1 MGKQLL
7 VSFILE
13 DEADKDRIE
22 KDYDLAIRD
31 RHYRSIDNVSGMYYH
46 MLDGDAEKF
55 NVKFMRVVD
64 LDTLENGIVLI
75 RENLNNTYGLCV
87 DERDF
92 SEDGYIT
99 IDTLGFSSRYNN
111 DNEYYC
117 VAFELDN
124 KIVGFNGCYA
134 DGVADIDDENIK
146 YTFNKNG
153 KTFDLFIES
162 DNSYRVTEN
171 SSDLDVLHSF
181 WINLRKNE
189 RVTGIAIVE

>member
-31 RHYRSIDNVSGMYYH
+31 RHYRSIDNISGMYYH

-99 IDTLGFSSRYNN
+99 VDTLGFSSSYDN

-117 VAFELDN
+117 VAFELNN
-124 KIVGFNGCYA
+124 KIIGFNGCDA

-146 YTFNKNG
+146 YTFNKMG
-153 KTFDLFIES
+153 KTFDLFIEA
-162 DNSYRVTEN
+162 DNDYRVAEN
-171 SSDLDVLHSF
+171 CSDLDVLHSF

-189 RVTGIAIVE
+189 RLTGIDIVG

>member
-1 MGKQLL
+1 MSKQLL

-13 DEADKDRIE
+13 DEADKCRVE
-22 KDYDLAIRD
+22 KDYDSAIRD
-31 RHYRSIDNVSGMYYH
+31 RHYRSIDNISGMYYH
-46 MLDGDAEKF
+46 MLDSISDKF

-64 LDTLENGIVLI
+64 LDTLESSIVSI
-75 RENLNNTYGLCV
+75 RENINNTYGLCV

-99 IDTLGFSSRYNN
+99 VDTLGFSSSYDN

-124 KIVGFNGCYA
+124 RIIGFNSCDA
-134 DGVADIDDENIK
+134 DGVADIDDKNIK

-153 KTFDLFIES
+153 KTFDLFIEA
-162 DNSYRVTEN
+162 DNGYRVTEN

-189 RVTGIAIVE
+189 RLTGIEIVE

>member
-1 MGKQLL
+1 MGKKLL

-22 KDYDLAIRD
+22 KAYDSAIRD
-31 RHYRSIDNVSGMYYH
+31 RHYRSIDNISGMYYH

-64 LDTLENGIVLI
+64 LDTLENSIVSI

-99 IDTLGFSSRYNN
+99 VDTLGFSGSYNN

-124 KIVGFNGCYA
+124 RIIGFNGCDA
-134 DGVADIDDENIK
+134 DGVADIDDKNIK
-146 YTFNKNG
+146 YTFNKMG
-153 KTFDLFIES
+153 KTFDLFIEA
-162 DNSYRVTEN
+162 DNNYRVTEN
-171 SSDLDVLHSF
+171 CSDLDVLHSF

-189 RVTGIAIVE
+189 RLTGIDIVG

>member
-1 MGKQLL
+1 
-7 VSFILE
+7 
-13 DEADKDRIE
+13 
-22 KDYDLAIRD
+22 
-31 RHYRSIDNVSGMYYH
+31 
-46 MLDGDAEKF
+46 
-55 NVKFMRVVD
+55 MRVID
-64 LDTLENGIVLI
+64 LDTLEASIVPI

-99 IDTLGFSSRYNN
+99 VDTLGFSNN
-111 DNEYYC
+111 FVNEVNDSDYYC
-117 VAFELDN
+117 VAFELNN
-124 KIVGFNGCYA
+124 KIVGFNGCDA
-134 DGVADIDDENIK
+134 DGVADIDDKNIK

-189 RVTGIAIVE
+189 RLTGIDIVG

>member
-13 DEADKDRIE
+13 DEADKDKIE

-31 RHYRSIDNVSGMYYH
+31 RHYRSIDNISGMCYH
-46 MLDGDAEKF
+46 TLDGDAEKF
-55 NVKFMRVVD
+55 NIKFMRVVD

-99 IDTLGFSSRYNN
+99 VDTLGFSSSYNN

-117 VAFELDN
+117 VAFELNN
-124 KIVGFNGCYA
+124 KIVGFNGCDA
-134 DGVADIDDENIK
+134 DGVADIDDKNIK

-153 KTFDLFIES
+153 KTFDLFIEA
-162 DNSYRVTEN
+162 DNNYRVTEN
-171 SSDLDVLHSF
+171 CSDLDVLHSF

-189 RVTGIAIVE
+189 RVTGIEIVE

>member
-31 RHYRSIDNVSGMYYH
+31 RHYRSIDNISGMYYH

-64 LDTLENGIVLI
+64 LDTLENSIVLI
-75 RENLNNTYGLCV
+75 RENLNNAYGLCV

-99 IDTLGFSSRYNN
+99 VDTLGFSSSYDN

-117 VAFELDN
+117 VAFEFND
-124 KIVGFNGCYA
+124 KIVGFNGCDA
-134 DGVADIDDENIK
+134 DGVADIDDKNIK

-153 KTFDLFIES
+153 KTFDLFIEA
-162 DNSYRVTEN
+162 DNGYRVAEN

-189 RVTGIAIVE
+189 RVTGIEIVE

>member
-31 RHYRSIDNVSGMYYH
+31 RHYRSIDNISGMYYH

-64 LDTLENGIVLI
+64 LDTLESSIVSI
-75 RENLNNTYGLCV
+75 RENINNTYGLCV

-99 IDTLGFSSRYNN
+99 VDTLGFSSSYDN

-117 VAFELDN
+117 VAFELNN
-124 KIVGFNGCYA
+124 KIVGFNGCDA
-134 DGVADIDDENIK
+134 DGVADIDDKNIK
-146 YTFNKNG
+146 YTFNKMG

-189 RVTGIAIVE
+189 RVTGIDIVE

>member
-13 DEADKDRIE
+13 DEADKGRIE
-22 KDYDLAIRD
+22 KDYDSAIRD
-31 RHYRSIDNVSGMYYH
+31 RHYRSIDNISGMYYH
-46 MLDGDAEKF
+46 MLDSISDKF

-64 LDTLENGIVLI
+64 LDTLENSIVLI

-99 IDTLGFSSRYNN
+99 VDTLGFSSSYDN

-117 VAFELDN
+117 VAFELNN
-124 KIVGFNGCYA
+124 KIVGFNGCDA
-134 DGVADIDDENIK
+134 DGVADIDAVNIK
-146 YTFNKNG
+146 YTFNKYG
-153 KTFDLFIES
+153 KTFDLFIEA
-162 DNSYRVTEN
+162 DNDYRVAEN

-181 WINLRKNE
+181 WINLRKNG
-189 RVTGIAIVE
+189 RVTGIDIVE

>member
-55 NVKFMRVVD
+55 NVKLMRVVD
-64 LDTLENGIVLI
+64 LDTLENSIVLI
-75 RENLNNTYGLCV
+75 RENINNTYGLCV

-99 IDTLGFSSRYNN
+99 VDTLGFSSIYNN

-124 KIVGFNGCYA
+124 KIIGFNGCDA
-134 DGVADIDDENIK
+134 DGVADIDDKNIK

-162 DNSYRVTEN
+162 DNNYRVTEN
-171 SSDLDVLHSF
+171 CSDLDVLHSF

-189 RVTGIAIVE
+189 RLTGIEIVE

>member
-13 DEADKDRIE
+13 DEADKGRIE
-22 KDYDLAIRD
+22 KDYDSAIRD
-31 RHYRSIDNVSGMYYH
+31 RHYRSIDNISGMYYH

-64 LDTLENGIVLI
+64 LDTLENGIVSI

-99 IDTLGFSSRYNN
+99 VDTLGFSSSYNN

-117 VAFELDN
+117 VAFELNN
-124 KIVGFNGCYA
+124 KIVGFNGCDA
-134 DGVADIDDENIK
+134 DGVADIDDKNIK

-189 RVTGIAIVE
+189 RVTGIDIVE

>member
-55 NVKFMRVVD
+55 NVKLMRVVD
-64 LDTLENGIVLI
+64 LDTLESGIVLI

-99 IDTLGFSSRYNN
+99 VDTLGFSSSYNN

-124 KIVGFNGCYA
+124 RIIGFNGCDA
-134 DGVADIDDENIK
+134 DGVADIDDKNIK

-153 KTFDLFIES
+153 KTFDLFIEA
-162 DNSYRVTEN
+162 DNDYRVAEN

-189 RVTGIAIVE
+189 RVTGIDIVE

>member
-31 RHYRSIDNVSGMYYH
+31 RHYRSIDNISGMYYH

-64 LDTLENGIVLI
+64 LDTLESSIVSI

-99 IDTLGFSSRYNN
+99 VDTLGFSGSYNN
-111 DNEYYC
+111 DNDYYC
-117 VAFELDN
+117 VAFELNN
-124 KIVGFNGCYA
+124 KIVGFNGCDA
-134 DGVADIDDENIK
+134 DGVADIDDKNIK

-189 RVTGIAIVE
+189 RLTGIEIVE